1 MNNFTFISMTIYKK
15 RANFSKS
22 PKKMKHNL
30 NILLTIK
37 DIKFL
42 QLLPQN
48 YKPVSLM
55 NLRYQ
60 NPQPST
66 SQSNP
71 AMHKKL
77 YAIT

>member
-1 MNNFTFISMTIYKK
+1 MTIYKK
-15 RANFSKS
+15 WANFSKS
-22 PKKMKHNL
+22 PKKMKYNL

-37 DIKFL
+37 EIKFL
-42 QLLPQN
+42 QLLPQS

-60 NPQPST
+60 NPQQST